1 MLDTV
6 VLLHGSYYMSITSL
20 PDAEALYARLHEQLK
35 AFIGTQPVTLVGIT
49 TGGVWIAER
58 LHRDLKLPTPL
69 GIISSALHR
78 DDYSTRG
85 MTSPTA
91 GASAQTSLPFDVN
104 GADILLID
112 DVLHTGR
119 TIRAVINELY
129 DFGRPKRVSLAVLV
143 DRGER
148 ELPIQADVLAL
159 KTQASHNLRLQRD
172 ASSMRLHFEA

>member
-1 MLDTV
+1 MTSLQ
-6 VLLHGSYYMSITSL
+6 SL
-20 PDAEALYARLHEQLK
+20 PDAELLYAKLLELMRAHINER
-35 AFIGTQPVTLVGIT
+35 TVTLVGIT
-49 TGGVWIAER
+49 SGGAWLAER
-58 LHRDLKLPTPL
+58 LHKDLGLITPL

-85 MTSPTA
+85 MSSA
-91 GASAQTSLPFDVN
+91 AQTQLPFEVD
-104 GADILLID
+104 GADIVLID

-148 ELPIQADVLAL
+148 ELPIQADIVAL
-159 KTQASHNLRLQRD
+159 KSDVSQPLRLHRD
-172 ASSMRLHFEA
+172 EASKQLHF

>member
-1 MLDTV
+1 MTSLQ
-6 VLLHGSYYMSITSL
+6 SL
-20 PDAEALYARLHEQLK
+20 PDAELLYAKLLELMRTHISER
-35 AFIGTQPVTLVGIT
+35 TVTLVGIT
-49 TGGVWIAER
+49 SGGAWLAER
-58 LHRDLKLPTPL
+58 LHKDLCLITPL

-85 MTSPTA
+85 MSSA
-91 GASAQTSLPFDVN
+91 AQTQLPFEVD
-104 GADILLID
+104 GADIVLID

-148 ELPIQADVLAL
+148 ELPIEANVVAL
-159 KTQASHNLRLQRD
+159 KLKADSLPKQGLQLQRD
-172 ASSMRLHFEA
+172 EASGRLQF

>member
-1 MLDTV
+1 MNT
-6 VLLHGSYYMSITSL
+6 TL
-20 PDAEALYARLHEQLK
+20 PNAEALYANLLEQLRALVAQK
-35 AFIGTQPVTLVGIT
+35 NISLVGIT
-49 TGGVWIAER
+49 SGGAWIAER
-58 LHRDLKLPTPL
+58 LHKDLALITPL

-85 MTSPTA
+85 MSNA
-91 GASAQTSLPFDVN
+91 AQTELPFEVE

-148 ELPIQADVLAL
+148 ELPIQADIVAYKPVAGDAPLPRL
-159 KTQASHNLRLQRD
+159 SLQRD
-172 ASSMRLHFEA
+172 EKTGQLSF

>member
-1 MLDTV
+1 M
-6 VLLHGSYYMSITSL
+6 TSL
-20 PDAEALYARLHEQLK
+20 QSLPNAEALYAKLLDLVRAHIAER
-35 AFIGTQPVTLVGIT
+35 TVTFVGIT
-49 TGGVWIAER
+49 SGGAWLAER
-58 LHRDLKLPTPL
+58 LHTDLGIITPL

-85 MTSPTA
+85 MTSSGRA
-91 GASAQTSLPFDVN
+91 AQTQLPFEVD
-104 GADILLID
+104 GADIVLID

-148 ELPIQADVLAL
+148 ELPIQADVVAL
-159 KTQASHNLRLQRD
+159 KLSAADASLPRLSLRRDEASGRLQ
-172 ASSMRLHFEA
+172 F